1 MLRVKLA
8 QRKKL
13 LGSRDDDEEEEGTAA
28 QDTWDTQP

>member
-1 MLRVKLA
+1 MLRVKLT

-13 LGSRDDDEEEEGTAA
+13 LGSRDDEEEEGTAA